1 MKEIKHI
8 GVVGEGKMG
17 TSIFFY
23 LSGYDFRLAWLCSS
37 EAKRDKAR
45 KTFSKKI
52 NLLLQCGVLTEKDYV
67 SKQGKTVITAA
78 FEDLKDC
85 DLVIEAITEDIG
97 LKRKLFES
105 LDKAVNIDCIFTTN
119 SSSVLPLQLFPS
131 ENRKDRFCGLH
142 FFFPV
147 AMKSI
152 VELIA
157 RSSTSLQTKALLN
170 QFLSRINKKPFH
182 QDEANAFILN
192 RLFLDFQAG
201 AYQVFLEGRLSYQ
214 EIDELVRKHLFPIG
228 VFEFFDHV
236 GIDVM
241 LSSVKTY
248 TKAISNKAF
257 YAPLIEKMEELVK
270 LNHLGIKT
278 KRGFYDYAPLEE
290 EGIKATDKATDKA
303 EDKADYKRNV
313 TERLWDYYIGSVI
326 PVIESGSCS
335 REDLAYAV
343 KDYMG
348 MDSDPFKLPSFNL
361 L

>member
-1 MKEIKHI
+1 M
-8 GVVGEGKMG
+8 
-17 TSIFFY
+17 SIFFY
-23 LSGYDFRLAWLCSS
+23 LSGYDFRLAWLCHS
-37 EAKRDKAR
+37 EAERDKAQ

-52 NLLLQCGVLTEKDYV
+52 KLLLQSGVLTEKESV
-67 SKQGKTVITAA
+67 SKQGKTVITDS
-78 FEDLKDC
+78 FCDLKDC

-97 LKRKLFES
+97 MKRKLFES
-105 LDKAVNIDCIFTTN
+105 LDKAVNTDCIFTTN
-119 SSSVLPLQLFPS
+119 SSSVLPSQLFPS

-147 AMKSI
+147 AMKSM

-157 RSSTSLQTKALLN
+157 SPSTSLQTIASLN
-170 QFLSRINKKPFH
+170 HFLSRINKKPFH

-201 AYQVFLEGRLSYQ
+201 AYQVCLEGRLSYQ
-214 EIDELVRKHLFPIG
+214 EIDELVKKHLFPIG

-248 TKAISNKAF
+248 TKAIGNSVF
-257 YAPLIEKMEELVK
+257 YAPLIEKMEELVR

-278 KRGFYDYAPLEE
+278 KRGFFDYALLEE
-290 EGIKATDKATDKA
+290 KGIKTTDKAK
-303 EDKADYKRNV
+303 DKADYKRNV

-326 PVIESGSCS
+326 SVIESGSCS

-348 MDSDPFKLPSFNL
+348 MDTDPFKPPSFNL